1 MSKKEVNLDNKL
13 TRGKMLGKYR
23 IQKLLGQGGF
33 CQVFKARDTVEGVWV
48 ALKTPQIN
56 NGVEPDNKAIL
67 REVKLVAK
75 LRHKNIMPL
84 KNADII
90 DNRAVLATE
99 LCVATL
105 ADGSKPMTV
114 KRIVPII
121 AQVLNGLAYAHRR
134 KLVHCDVTP
143 GNIFLF
149 PDGRAAI
156 GDFGISLYHKG
167 KIKTSDDYGT
177 PGYIAVEQA
186 FGKPSYRSDCFAAAL
201 ILYEYLTGFLPR
213 WPFKW
218 PFRGMNRLRE
228 KCSGREIGF
237 LRKALQVNPD
247 KRFVNADAMLKAMMQ
262 VYPDLVCNAI
272 GKARPKN
279 SRIDWRK
286 TRRQAFLTR
295 YGQTLPAKF
304 SCVNCSEP
312 IAETMLICPWCGSN
326 KNCFDDRTAFSH
338 VCPNCHK
345 GVLPEW
351 KFCPWCYTA
360 GFKSPGESVS
370 PGHRY
375 HSKCKH
381 CKGKLM
387 RFMRYCPWCHR
398 KVKQKWHIQ
407 PFPEVCSR
415 CDGPIDS
422 DFWNHC
428 PWCKLKLV

>member
-1 MSKKEVNLDNKL
+1 MPKKEVNIDNKL
-13 TRGKMLGKYR
+13 ARGKMLGKYR

-48 ALKTPQIN
+48 ALKTQQTN
-56 NGVEPDNKAIL
+56 NGVESDNQAIL

-99 LCVATL
+99 LSVATL
-105 ADGSKPMTV
+105 ADRAKPMAV

-121 AQVLNGLAYAHRR
+121 AQVLSGLAYAHRQ

-156 GDFGISLYHKG
+156 GDFGISLHHKG
-167 KIKTSDDYGT
+167 KIKTANDYGT
-177 PGYIAVEQA
+177 PGYVAIEQA
-186 FGKPSYRSDCFAAAL
+186 FGKPTYRSDCFAAAL
-201 ILYEYLTGFLPR
+201 ILYEYLTGFFPR

-218 PFRGMNRLRE
+218 PLRGMNRLKE
-228 KCSGREIGF
+228 KCSSREIGF
-237 LRKALQVNPD
+237 LRKALQIN
-247 KRFVNADAMLKAMMQ
+247 
-262 VYPDLVCNAI
+262 PDLVCSAI

-295 YGQTLPAKF
+295 YGQILPAKF

-312 IAETMLICPWCGSN
+312 IAEAMLICPWCGSD
-326 KNCFDDRTAFSH
+326 KNRFDDRTAFSH
-338 VCPNCHK
+338 VCPGCHK

-351 KFCPWCYTA
+351 KFCPWCYSS
-360 GFKSPGESVS
+360 GFK
-370 PGHRY
+370 
-375 HSKCKH
+375 
-381 CKGKLM
+381 
-387 RFMRYCPWCHR
+387 
-398 KVKQKWHIQ
+398 
-407 PFPEVCSR
+407 
-415 CDGPIDS
+415 
-422 DFWNHC
+422 
-428 PWCKLKLV
+428 